1 MLIVLDG
8 VYSAGKSTLIE
19 LLARR
24 IAEEADTPVVT
35 DWNSSELVGDLIP
48 QWKRD
53 GRLGAYSLLFAEAT
67 DLAHRCEK
75 VIRPRLAAG
84 ETVIADRYVLSGMA
98 RALIRGADRSLVEAA
113 FGFAPRE
120 SLTVLVECPARTTLE
135 RRTRL
140 GKVIDGYHSGRDYR
154 RGPSAEED
162 FVEYQET
169 MARLYRGLAPAR
181 GRRIYVDTTAVTP
194 EAGVEA
200 IMACVRPLR
209 EAVGA
214 AS

>member
-8 VYSAGKSTLIE
+8 VYSAGKSTLVE

-24 IAEEADTPVVT
+24 IAEKSNTPVVT
-35 DWNSSELVGDLIP
+35 DWNSSELVGELIP

-67 DLAHRCEK
+67 DLAHRYET
-75 VIRPRLAAG
+75 VIGPRLEAG
-84 ETVIADRYVLSGMA
+84 ETVIADRYVLSDMA

-113 FGFAPRE
+113 FGFAPSE
-120 SLTVLVECPARTTLE
+120 SLTVLIECPARTTLD
-135 RRTRL
+135 RRARL

-154 RGPSAEED
+154 QGPSVEED
-162 FVEYQET
+162 FIEYQET
-169 MARLYRGLAPAR
+169 MARLYRELAPGR
-181 GRRIYVDTTAVTP
+181 GRCVHLDTAVMSP

-200 IMACVRPLR
+200 IMDRVRPVT